1 MTSEGW
7 GLGDFE
13 DQRLAKGGLLS
24 SCAFDSRTLPL
35 MLQDHHIVHETRRNP
50 EAPDARAARPRM
62 RWPDCKVT

>member
-13 DQRLAKGGLLS
+13 DQHLAKRGVAVALRVRQQVTT
-24 SCAFDSRTLPL
+24 FT
-35 MLQDHHIVHETRRNP
+35 LQDHHIVHETRRNP